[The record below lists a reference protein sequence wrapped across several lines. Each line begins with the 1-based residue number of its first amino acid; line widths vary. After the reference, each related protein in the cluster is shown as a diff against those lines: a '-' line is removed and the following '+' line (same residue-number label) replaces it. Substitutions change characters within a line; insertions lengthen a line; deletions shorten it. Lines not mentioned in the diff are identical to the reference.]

1 MHAMND
7 RQPGEFEQKL
17 ARLEA
22 IVKQLEGGDVALDD
36 AVKLFQEGKALAAQ
50 CEALLKSAQQQID
63 TAMGDQSAAQ

>member
-1 MHAMND
+1 MNE

-36 AVKLFQEGKALAAQ
+36 AVKLFQEGKALTAQ
-50 CEALLKSAQQQID
+50 CETLLKAAQQQID
-63 TAMGDQSAAQ
+63 TAMGDQSPTA

>member
-1 MHAMND
+1 MND

-36 AVKLFQEGKALAAQ
+36 AVKLFQEGKALSAQ